1 MNKIIVSLCF
11 SVLLFSSTLISET
24 VLKDKSFCGIS
35 NSSQVLLRW
44 ITVNETNVELFE
56 IERKT
61 GTNGVFT
68 YIGNVHPKHTPSQ
81 YEFVDYSALKS
92 NGETLYQY
100 RIKILFTEGR
110 QPEYSEI
117 ISVSHFV
124 SGVRKTWGSIK
135 AMFR

>member
-1 MNKIIVSLCF
+1 MNKIIVSLCTSF
-11 SVLLFSSTLISET
+11 LLFSSTLLSET
-24 VLKDKSFCGIS
+24 VLKGNSFCGIS
-35 NSSQVLLRW
+35 NGSQVLLRW
-44 ITVNETNVELFE
+44 ITINETNVELFE
-56 IERKT
+56 IEKKA

-68 YIGNVHPKHTPSQ
+68 YIGSISPKHTPSQ

-92 NGETLYQY
+92 SGETLYQY
-100 RIKILFTEGR
+100 RIKILFSEGR
-110 QPEYSEI
+110 QPEYSET